1 MLPKLIAKACGR
13 STPRSGEE
21 GKKVNCFLVALDRDG
36 SPFFLAMGYE
46 DQTLT
51 GLKWNEHSYADKYS
65 LGLSELGKYKFKV
78 THYYGLDKVIYNS
91 IYDIVWNYIT
101 KFVYL
106 KIHLYRYISSTHQ
119 FFFNKRK
126 LVTKK
131 RMELIQFM
139 MNDQLDRTHNG
150 IDLVDLMTKLYSI
163 NWILHPSGDEQQK
176 KLEFYLESLV
186 MSGELKEI
194 NGEYVVTGKAIS
206 TIEKYEEEER
216 RHIEAVKLQK
226 RMFWLT
232 ILLLIAAIVQSGVIK
247 LPTLLD
253 FSSNIS
259 TRSTHDQTKAADA
272 KSRAAD

>member
-1 MLPKLIAKACGR
+1 MWYKDLGQIS

-21 GKKVNCFLVALDRDG
+21 GEKVNCFLVALDRDV
-36 SPFFLAMGYE
+36 SPFFLATGYE
-46 DQTLT
+46 DQTII
-51 GLKWNEHSYADKYS
+51 GLKWNGHSYADKYS
-65 LGLSELGKYKFKV
+65 LGLSELGSYKFRV
-78 THYYGLDKVIYNS
+78 THYYGLDKVIYKS

-119 FFFNKRK
+119 FFFNKHK

-139 MNDQLDRTHNG
+139 MNDQLDRIHDG
-150 IDLVDLMTKLYSI
+150 IELDDLMTKLYSI
-163 NWILHPSGDEQQK
+163 NWILHPSGDEQQR

-186 MSGELKEI
+186 LSGELNNI
-194 NGEYVVTGKAIS
+194 NNQYIVTGKAIS

-216 RHIEAVKLQK
+216 RHTEAVKLQK

-232 ILLLIAAIVQSGVIK
+232 ILLLIVAIVQSGVIK

-253 FSSNIS
+253 F
-259 TRSTHDQTKAADA
+259 RSTHNQTNAADA
-272 KSRAAD
+272 KK